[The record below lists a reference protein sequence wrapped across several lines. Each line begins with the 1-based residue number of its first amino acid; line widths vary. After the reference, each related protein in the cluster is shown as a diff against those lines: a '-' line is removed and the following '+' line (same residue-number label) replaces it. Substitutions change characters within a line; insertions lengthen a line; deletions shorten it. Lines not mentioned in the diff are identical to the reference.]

1 MKKHLLIIIFLI
13 TLFLSSCGILPITK
27 NSDLNG
33 TAWTLTN
40 YDGTTLLSNTTMTA
54 FFESGEVNG
63 SAGCNHYFGSFKAKG
78 DQIQIDGLGWTE
90 MACMDPEGIM
100 QQEQQVMS
108 LLSEAATFSIQ
119 GQVLQIITGSGEVM
133 EFQQTVNLEY

>member
-1 MKKHLLIIIFLI
+1 MKRNLLIVLFLI

-27 NSDLNG
+27 NSGLNG
-33 TAWTLTN
+33 TAWTLTSYN
-40 YDGTTLLSNTTMTA
+40 ETTLLSETAMTA
-54 FFESGEVNG
+54 FFEDGEVNG
-63 SAGCNHYFGSFKAKG
+63 SASCNHYFGSFKVKG

-90 MACMDPEGIM
+90 MACMNPEGIM

-108 LLSEAATFSIQ
+108 LFSQAATFSIQ

-133 EFQQTVNLEY
+133 EFQQIENREY

>member
-1 MKKHLLIIIFLI
+1 MKKKRLLIIILL

-27 NSDLNG
+27 NSGLNG

-40 YDGTTLLSNTTMTA
+40 YNGTTLLSETAMTA
-54 FFESGEVNG
+54 FFEDDGVSG
-63 SAGCNHYFGSFKAKG
+63 SASCNHYFGSFKAKS

-108 LLSEAATFSIQ
+108 LFSQAATFSIQ

-133 EFQQTVNLEY
+133 EFQQIENREY

>member
-1 MKKHLLIIIFLI
+1 MKRNLLIVLLLLA
-13 TLFLSSCGILPITK
+13 LFLSSCGVLPITK
-27 NSDLNG
+27 NSGLNG
-33 TAWTLTN
+33 TAWTLIS
-40 YDGTTLLSNTTMTA
+40 YKGTTLLSDTTMTA

-108 LLSEAATFSIQ
+108 LFSQAVTFSIQ

-133 EFQQTVNLEY
+133 EFQQIENREY

>member
-1 MKKHLLIIIFLI
+1 MNKKLLLILI
-13 TLFLSSCGILPITK
+13 LLTLFLSSCGILPITK
-27 NSDLNG
+27 NSGLNG
-33 TAWTLTN
+33 TAWTLTSYN
-40 YDGTTLLSNTTMTA
+40 GTTLLSDTTMTA

-108 LLSEAATFSIQ
+108 LFSQAVTFSIQ

-133 EFQQTVNLEY
+133 EFQQIENREY

>member
-1 MKKHLLIIIFLI
+1 MKKKLLLIIILL

-27 NSDLNG
+27 NSGLGG
-33 TAWTLTN
+33 TAWTLTSYN
-40 YDGTTLLSNTTMTA
+40 GTTLLSDTTMTA
-54 FFESGEVNG
+54 FIEDKEVNG

-78 DQIQIDGLGWTE
+78 DQIQIDGLAWTE

-108 LLSEAATFSIQ
+108 LFSKAVTFSIQ

-133 EFQQTVNLEY
+133 EFQQIENREY